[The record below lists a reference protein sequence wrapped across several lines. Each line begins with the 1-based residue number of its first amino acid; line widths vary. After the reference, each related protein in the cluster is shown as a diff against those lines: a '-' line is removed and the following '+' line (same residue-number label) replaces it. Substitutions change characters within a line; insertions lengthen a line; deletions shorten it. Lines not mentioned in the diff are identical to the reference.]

1 MNIFGKPKITLDYSP
16 FLGHNENMAE
26 FYTYC
31 WQYGKNVLT
40 RGYRDGKPF
49 TERDPSFKPKLYVR
63 SKEDS
68 GIKGLYGENLQA
80 MEFPNAPECRE
91 FIQTYDGIG
100 NYPIYGQTDFTYQY
114 LSEKYPDEVPFDMSQ
129 MGIWSLDIETS
140 TEFGFPNV
148 DNPLERITLIT
159 VMNNNTK
166 EIFTWGEGNWTPV
179 SDEVKNLNVTY
190 EPCEDEVDLLNK
202 FGNWWVQNT
211 PDIVTG
217 WNIEFFDIP
226 YLMNRFARV
235 LGKGIEQRENKV
247 KNSFSPF
254 DMTRR
259 KQVTIMGK
267 EHTLYDIKGVS
278 QLDYLDLYKKFT
290 YTVRESYKLDYIA
303 EVELGHKKLENKF
316 DTFREF
322 YENDWNRFVDY
333 NIVDTQL
340 VDELEDKMKLIEL
353 IATMA
358 YDAKCN
364 LTDIYSSVRTWD
376 CLLYNH
382 LLKKN
387 IMIPQKRV
395 NEGRTIEGAYVQQ
408 PEIGEYDWVLSF
420 DATSLYPSIIM
431 QYNMSPE
438 TLVEEAQIDTTVDRL
453 LDRETKV
460 DTMHAMAANGAKF
473 TRDKQG
479 VFAEITQTFFD
490 DRQKYKKLMKEAE
503 REYEKTKDPSLKS
516 KIAKYNNF
524 QMARKIQLNSLYGA
538 LANQYFRY
546 YDDKIAEGITLSGQ
560 FIIRETA
567 KALDEYLNK
576 VCGTEGE
583 VYSFYSDTDSCYISL
598 DKMVKKYYSGLSK
611 EKIVD
616 VLDKIAEEKIEP
628 AINKAMKKLADYTN
642 AYEEKIFFKREAIAD
657 RGIWVAKKRY
667 ALNVWDN
674 EGVRYDEP
682 KLKVMGL
689 EIVRSSTPA
698 PVRESLRE
706 AVKLCLTQDEAALQ
720 KFVEDNWQDFKS
732 RKVEEIAF
740 PRGCNNLTKYTSTA
754 DIYQKGTP
762 IQVRGALLYN
772 NILRENKLE
781 MKYSL
786 INEGDK
792 IKFVYLK
799 EPNTLGENVISFA
812 SKVPEEF
819 DLHKYID
826 YELMFE
832 KAFIEPLNTN
842 AQSIGWK
849 TKAVATLED
858 LFS

>member
-1 MNIFGKPKITLDYSP
+1 MKVEKFKIVKAEREAFKLKASLEGPSGGGKTYSSLVLARGLVGPK
-16 FLGHNENMAE
+16 
-26 FYTYC
+26 
-31 WQYGKNVLT
+31 GK
-40 RGYRDGKPF
+40 
-49 TERDPSFKPKLYVR
+49 
-63 SKEDS
+63 
-68 GIKGLYGENLQA
+68 I
-80 MEFPNAPECRE
+80 
-91 FIQTYDGIG
+91 
-100 NYPIYGQTDFTYQY
+100 
-114 LSEKYPDEVPFDMSQ
+114 
-129 MGIWSLDIETS
+129 
-140 TEFGFPNV
+140 
-148 DNPLERITLIT
+148 
-159 VMNNNTK
+159 
-166 EIFTWGEGNWTPV
+166 
-179 SDEVKNLNVTY
+179 
-190 EPCEDEVDLLNK
+190 
-202 FGNWWVQNT
+202 
-211 PDIVTG
+211 
-217 WNIEFFDIP
+217 
-226 YLMNRFARV
+226 LM
-235 LGKGIEQRENKV
+235 
-247 KNSFSPF
+247 
-254 DMTRR
+254 
-259 KQVTIMGK
+259 
-267 EHTLYDIKGVS
+267 
-278 QLDYLDLYKKFT
+278 
-290 YTVRESYKLDYIA
+290 
-303 EVELGHKKLENKF
+303 
-316 DTFREF
+316 
-322 YENDWNRFVDY
+322 
-333 NIVDTQL
+333 VDT
-340 VDELEDKMKLIEL
+340 EGGRGKW
-353 IATMA
+353 
-358 YDAKCN
+358 Y
-364 LTDIYSSVRTWD
+364 
-376 CLLYNH
+376 
-382 LLKKN
+382 
-387 IMIPQKRV
+387 V
-395 NEGRTIEGAYVQQ
+395 NE

-438 TLVEEAQIDTTVDRL
+438 TLVEETPIDTTVNSL
-453 LDRETKV
+453 LERKTKV
-460 DTMHAMAANGAKF
+460 DTDHAMAANGAKF

-503 REYEKTKDPSLKS
+503 REYEKTKDPTLKS

-567 KALDEYLNK
+567 KALDEYLNE

-598 DKMVKKYYSGLSK
+598 DKLVKKYYSDLSK
-611 EKIVD
+611 EKVVD
-616 VLDKIAEEKIEP
+616 LLDKIAEEKIEP

-706 AVKLCLTQDEAALQ
+706 AVKLCLTGDEKLLQ
-720 KFVEDNWQDFKS
+720 KFVEETWQDFNN
-732 RKVEEIAF
+732 RQVEEIAF
-740 PRGCNNLTKYTSTA
+740 PRGCNNLRKYTSTA
-754 DIYQKGTP
+754 DIYAKGTP

-772 NILRENKLE
+772 NLLDRNKLG
-781 MKYSL
+781 MKYPP

-832 KAFIEPLNTN
+832 KAFVEPLNTI
-842 AQSIGWK
+842 AESIGWK
-849 TKAVATLED
+849 TKPVATLED
-858 LFS
+858 LFG

>member
-1 MNIFGKPKITLDYSP
+1 MS
-16 FLGHNENMAE
+16 E
-26 FYTYC
+26 FYTYS
-31 WQYGKNVLT
+31 WQYGNKVLT
-40 RGYRDGKPF
+40 RGYRDGVPF
-49 TERDPSFKPKLYVR
+49 IERDPSFKPKLYVR
-63 SKEDS
+63 SNEPS
-68 GIKGLYGENLQA
+68 EIRGLYGEQLKEI
-80 MEFPNAPECRE
+80 EFNNPSNARE
-91 FIQTYDGIG
+91 FLETYKGIN
-100 NYPIYGQTDFTYQY
+100 NYPIYGQTDLTYQY
-114 LSEKYPDEVPFDMSQ
+114 LSEKYPEDVPFDMEV
-129 MGIWSLDIETS
+129 MGIWSLDIET
-140 TEFGFPNV
+140 TAENGFPNV
-148 DNPLERITLIT
+148 DEPIEEVLLIT
-159 VMNNNTK
+159 VMNNKTK
-166 EIFTWGEGNWTPV
+166 QVLTWGIGEWTPQT
-179 SDEVKNLNVTY
+179 EQVKKLDVTY
-190 EPCEDEVDLLNK
+190 VPCDTERELLSK
-202 FGNWWVQNT
+202 FGDWWVKNT

-217 WNIEFFDIP
+217 WNTEFFDIP
-226 YLMNRFARV
+226 YLMNRCARV
-235 LGKGIEQRENKV
+235 LGEES
-247 KNSFSPF
+247 KNAFSPF
-254 DMTRR
+254 GMTRR
-259 KQVTIMGK
+259 KVVKMMGR

-290 YTVRESYKLDYIA
+290 YVVRESYKLDHIA
-303 EVELGHKKLENKF
+303 EVELGHKKLENNY
-316 DTFREF
+316 DTFKEF
-322 YENDWNRFVDY
+322 YDNDWYRFIDY
-333 NIVDTQL
+333 NIIDTQL
-340 VDELEDKMKLIEL
+340 IDELEDKMKLIEL

-364 LTDIYSSVRTWD
+364 LGDIYSSVRTWD

-387 IMIPQKRV
+387 IMIPQKRE

-408 PEIGEYDWVLSF
+408 PKIGEYDWVLSF

-438 TLVEEAQIDTTVDRL
+438 TLVEEAPIDTTVNSL
-453 LDRETKV
+453 LERKTKV
-460 DTMHAMAANGAKF
+460 DTGHAMAANGAKF
-473 TRDKQG
+473 SRDKQG

-546 YDDKIAEGITLSGQ
+546 YDDKIAEGITLTGQ

-567 KALDEYLNK
+567 KALDEYLNE

-583 VYSFYSDTDSCYISL
+583 VYSFYSDTDSCYITL
-598 DKMVKKYYSGLSK
+598 DKLVNKYYSDVSK
-611 EKIVD
+611 EKVVD
-616 VLDKIAEEKIEP
+616 LLDKIAEEKIEP
-628 AINKAMKKLADYTN
+628 AINKAMKKLAEYTN

-698 PVRESLRE
+698 PVRESLRS
-706 AVKLCLTQDEAALQ
+706 AVKLCLTGDEKLLQ

-740 PRGCNNLTKYTSTA
+740 PRGCNNLRKYSSTA
-754 DIYQKGTP
+754 DIYAKGTP

-772 NILRENKLE
+772 NLLDRNKLG
-781 MKYSL
+781 MKYPP

-819 DLHKYID
+819 DLHRYID

-832 KAFIEPLNTN
+832 KAFIEPLNTI

-849 TKAVATLED
+849 TKPVATLED

>member
-1 MNIFGKPKITLDYSP
+1 
-16 FLGHNENMAE
+16 
-26 FYTYC
+26 
-31 WQYGKNVLT
+31 
-40 RGYRDGKPF
+40 
-49 TERDPSFKPKLYVR
+49 
-63 SKEDS
+63 
-68 GIKGLYGENLQA
+68 
-80 MEFPNAPECRE
+80 
-91 FIQTYDGIG
+91 
-100 NYPIYGQTDFTYQY
+100 
-114 LSEKYPDEVPFDMSQ
+114 
-129 MGIWSLDIETS
+129 MGIWSLDIETT
-140 TEFGFPNV
+140 TENGFPDV
-148 DNPLERITLIT
+148 DNPIERITLIT

-179 SDEVKNLNVTY
+179 SDEVKDLNVTY
-190 EPCEDEVDLLNK
+190 EPCEDETELLTK
-202 FGNWWVQNT
+202 FGSWWFNNT

-226 YLMNRFARV
+226 YLMNRIARV
-235 LGKGIEQRENKV
+235 LGRSNEQLENKV
-247 KNSFSPF
+247 KNGFSPF
-254 DMTRR
+254 DMTR
-259 KQVTIMGK
+259 KKVVKVMGR

-290 YTVRESYKLDYIA
+290 YVVRESYKLDYIA
-303 EVELGHKKLENKF
+303 EVELGHKKLENNY

-364 LTDIYSSVRTWD
+364 LGDIYSSVRTWD

-408 PEIGEYDWVLSF
+408 PKIGEYDWVLSF

-438 TLVEEAQIDTTVDRL
+438 TLVSEPQIDTTVDRL
-453 LDRETKV
+453 LDRETKI
-460 DTMHAMAANGAKF
+460 DTEHSMAANGAKF

-567 KALDEYLNK
+567 KALDEYLNE

-583 VYSFYSDTDSCYISL
+583 VYSFYSDTDSCYITL
-598 DKMVKKYYSGLSK
+598 DKLVNKYYSGVSK
-611 EKIVD
+611 EKVVD
-616 VLDKIAEEKIEP
+616 ILDKIAEEKIEP
-628 AINKAMKKLADYTN
+628 AINKAMKKLAEYTN

-698 PVRESLRE
+698 PVRESLRS
-706 AVKLCLTQDEAALQ
+706 AVKLCLTGDEKLLQ
-720 KFVEDNWQDFKS
+720 KFVEDNWKDFKS
-732 RKVEEIAF
+732 RTVEEIAF
-740 PRGCNNLTKYTSTA
+740 PRGCNNLRKYSSTA
-754 DIYQKGTP
+754 DIYAKGTP

-772 NILRENKLE
+772 NLLDKHKLE
-781 MKYSL
+781 MKYPP

-812 SKVPEEF
+812 SKVPTEF

-826 YELMFE
+826 YDLMFE
-832 KAFIEPLNTN
+832 KAFIEPLNTI

-849 TKAVATLED
+849 TKPVATLED